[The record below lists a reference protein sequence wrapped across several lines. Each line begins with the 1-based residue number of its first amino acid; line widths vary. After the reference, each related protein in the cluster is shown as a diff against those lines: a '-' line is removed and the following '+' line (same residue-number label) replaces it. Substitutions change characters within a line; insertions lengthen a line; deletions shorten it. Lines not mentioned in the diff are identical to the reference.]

1 MKTMKYILFLLASLS
16 IGAVDAQNFSL
27 NLIPLE
33 IEELGGLQSFA
44 FGHSHG
50 EYLLI
55 GGRLDGLHRRQP
67 WASFDLAGHNDQIT
81 VVDPKN
87 GEVWKHSIS
96 ELPEIL
102 RDQLKSAN
110 ICFDQKGD
118 YLFLVGGYGYS
129 EEVQNHITFPL
140 LTIIHVPGMIE
151 AVKRNSELQLQI
163 QVIAH
168 EKMAVTGGSLNRIH
182 DEFYL
187 IGGQKFI
194 GHYNPMGPD
203 HGPGFEQVYTNEIRK
218 FRVEGSFPNFSLIMG
233 ESHHDR
239 ELLHRRD
246 YNALEQ
252 ILPGGRLGII
262 AFSGV
267 FQEDIDLPFLNAVVI
282 DSSKVLEAENFE
294 QLYNHYH
301 CPKVPLYSM
310 DSQEMTTIFFGGIAQ
325 FYDQDG
331 ILVQDQNV
339 PFVKTI
345 AKVSMN
351 QNGQLN
357 EVKLEEEMPGFLGTG
372 AEFLPLN
379 NLPVSER
386 GVLLFDELPDSTHIG
401 YILGGI
407 SSSDRNIFWTNDG
420 TQSNASDHLYELW
433 LIKDQMTNTLDPIDR
448 NKIEKDF
455 QFIVYPNP
463 NDGTIFFTFLTN
475 EQADIEVQI
484 LDFQGKYL
492 KNEFYQA
499 MPPDKYGFEITLDE
513 TQMNEFI
520 VIRLKINGQSASRKI
535 IMTQ

>member
-67 WASFDLAGHNDQIT
+67 WASFDLAGQNDQIT

-252 ILPGGRLGII
+252 ILPGGRQGII

>member
-67 WASFDLAGHNDQIT
+67 WASFDLAGQNDQIT

-252 ILPGGRLGII
+252 ILPGGRQGII

-310 DSQEMTTIFFGGIAQ
+310 DSQKMTTIFFGGIAQ

>member
-252 ILPGGRLGII
+252 ILPGGRQGII

-310 DSQEMTTIFFGGIAQ
+310 DSQKMTTIFFGGIAQ

>member
-252 ILPGGRLGII
+252 ILPGGRQGII